1 MSNDDILRPGF
12 GRLLVV
18 VFIAQ
23 VLVCLSITL
32 CAERCLDLIALELIL
47 CTRDCEVLISS
58 GRTRRVLEDVMPDM
72 RVRRVGAVC

>member
-23 VLVCLSITL
+23 VLVCLSIKL
-32 CAERCLDLIALELIL
+32 CAERCLDRMAMAI
-47 CTRDCEVLISS
+47 
-58 GRTRRVLEDVMPDM
+58 
-72 RVRRVGAVC
+72 